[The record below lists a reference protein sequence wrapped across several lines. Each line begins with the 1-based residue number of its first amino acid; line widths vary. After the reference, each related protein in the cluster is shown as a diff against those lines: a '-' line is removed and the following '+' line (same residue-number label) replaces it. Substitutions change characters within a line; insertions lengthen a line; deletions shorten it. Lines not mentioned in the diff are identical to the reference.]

1 MSATRVREVSQY
13 RASELRTTLAV
24 LGDRAADTAAEVQAE
39 LDQVTTHLE
48 ALSAFRERMKF
59 GSAMPHH
66 PGAVMTWLI
75 EQGWTPPAGVLL
87 LDTTHETNPQPTEET
102 A

>member
-1 MSATRVREVSQY
+1 MSQY

-24 LGDRAADTAAEVQAE
+24 LGDRAAETAAEVQAE
-39 LDQVTTHLE
+39 LDEVTTHLE

-75 EQGWTPPAGVLL
+75 EQGWTPPPGVLL
-87 LDTTHETNPQPTEET
+87 LDYPDEVEPDESMEDT